1 MPAHKYILGQKVR
14 FTPEMGQFMA
24 NRGESFTVVRQLPD
38 SAGVLHYQIK
48 SEFDGHVRAAR
59 EDQLADL

>member
-14 FTPEMGQFMA
+14 FSPDRGQFIA
-24 NRGESFTVVRQLPD
+24 NRNESFIVVRLLPSTED
-38 SAGVLHYQIK
+38 ALQYHLK
-48 SEFDGHVRAAR
+48 SLADGHLRLAR

>member
-1 MPAHKYILGQKVR
+1 MS
-14 FTPEMGQFMA
+14 QFMA

-38 SAGVLHYQIK
+38 TAGMLHYQIK

-59 EDQLADL
+59 EDQLVDL